1 MRLLSLD
8 LAILLDVD
16 VIVGLEDTD
25 FVVWEVDT
33 VVHRGQLQAWTEG
46 MAELCTYVKPLIKV
60 NSCLIVPPS
69 ALALSLALLSSS
81 GEAFSFKVTCE
92 SQWIRTA
99 RGVGS
104 VR

>member
-16 VIVGLEDTD
+16 VIVGLKDTD

-33 VVHRGQLQAWTEG
+33 VVHRGQLQAWTEC

-81 GEAFSFKVTCE
+81 GEAFSFKVTCK
-92 SQWIRTA
+92 SQSIR
-99 RGVGS
+99 S
-104 VR
+104 DEDWE